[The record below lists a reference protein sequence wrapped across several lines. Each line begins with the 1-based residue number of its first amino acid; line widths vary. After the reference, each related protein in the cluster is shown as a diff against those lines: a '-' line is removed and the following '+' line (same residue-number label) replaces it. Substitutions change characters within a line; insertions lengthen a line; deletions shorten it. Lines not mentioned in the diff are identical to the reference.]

1 MAYKGIR
8 IVALASILMAVVWF
22 GALVWTTFWS
32 GTEGESVSH
41 KTVSQALSFV
51 LVLLATL
58 ASYVSQILERQA
70 DQIALLERDVAE
82 LQSTVSS
89 SRRAG

>member
-8 IVALASILMAVVWF
+8 LVALMSVLMAVAWLAVLGW
-22 GALVWTTFWS
+22 ATFWS
-32 GTEGESVSH
+32 GTEGAPVSI
-41 KTVSQALSFV
+41 KAVRQALTFV

-58 ASYVSQILERQA
+58 ATYVSQILERQA
-70 DQIALLERDVAE
+70 DQISVLERDVAE
-82 LQSTVSS
+82 LRSANPA

>member
-1 MAYKGIR
+1 VAYKGIR
-8 IVALASILMAVVWF
+8 IVALASILMAVAWF
-22 GALVWTTFWS
+22 GALVWATFWS
-32 GTEGESVSH
+32 GTEGEPVSY

-70 DQIALLERDVAE
+70 DQIARLERDLAE
-82 LQSTVSS
+82 LHSTLLG
-89 SRRAG
+89 SRKAG